1 MHTLCSL
8 ALATATQLAAVTL
21 AIGPL
26 AACGGAQSPSDTP
39 ASLDRAAGLVSACR
53 EAATLHAQS
62 IKDLA
67 YLPPKL
73 KVIRWIDE
81 PTPEAD
87 GMIPEADLLEALRSG
102 RARFVHVQ
110 ARGGIGKSEMSKA
123 IAAEICNTVPTFRAD
138 LRELFLQPGGQDANT
153 LVGAVATQSGMAAP
167 EQRGGLVDML
177 GRQRWVLV
185 LDSIEELPAARRP
198 AALAA
203 LAALRAQFKAVQVVV
218 MGRPAVFD
226 VTYGLQGLDGHLEV
240 PPLDCGRARSNLTRL
255 SEDDEDKA
263 RMAAFVETW
272 HLDRQSL
279 VGQQCYFPYLAT
291 YRDVQVVQRLA
302 KAFQPDAEMG
312 GLRSNLATV
321 HEAILAE
328 RLLKELQHIGWDGPR
343 VLGLVDAMVTNG
355 AIVDGDWNLAFKV
368 ERCVQAQPG
377 DAGPDARQ
385 VCEKIFQSVL
395 FEPMVATTP
404 QWKFGH
410 QTIADLFVAR
420 WIEAQLSKTPG
431 NCDIVTQQAEMI
443 AGKEVAG
450 YLVGRPFG
458 AKCLAQ
464 VARALCSQGG
474 FKKNDVA
481 MLHKGLPLGPTR
493 SEAVKAAV
501 QWEEKNGKDACASKV
516 VGAL

>member
-1 MHTLCSL
+1 MPTLASP
-8 ALATATQLAAVTL
+8 ARAVVTL
-21 AIGPL
+21 AVSLL
-26 AACGGAQSPSDTP
+26 AACGGAQSPAEAP
-39 ASLDRAAGLVSACR
+39 ASLDRAPGLVSACR
-53 EAATLHAQS
+53 TAATQHAQA

-73 KVIRWIDE
+73 RVLKWIDE
-81 PTPEAD
+81 PAPEAD
-87 GMIPEADLLEALRSG
+87 GMIPEADLLEGLRSG

-110 ARGGIGKSEMSKA
+110 ARGGIGKTEMSKA

-138 LRELFLQPGGQDANT
+138 LRELYLQPTPAGDNK
-153 LVGAVATQSGMAAP
+153 LLGAVAVLSGMGAP
-167 EQRGGLVDML
+167 EQRAGLIEML

-198 AALAA
+198 DALAA
-203 LAALRAQFKAVQVVV
+203 LADIRSQFKPVQVVV

-226 VTYGLQGLDGHLEV
+226 VAYGLQGLDGHFEV
-240 PPLDCGRARSNLTRL
+240 PPLDCGRARSNLTRM

-263 RMAAFVETW
+263 RMATFVEAW

-302 KAFQPDAEMG
+302 KTFKPDEEMG

-328 RLLKELQHIGWDGPR
+328 RLLKELQHMGWDGPKA
-343 VLGLVDAMVTNG
+343 LGLVDAMVSNG
-355 AIVDGDWNLAFKV
+355 AIVDGDWNLAFKL
-368 ERCVQAQPG
+368 ERCVQGQPG
-377 DAGPDARQ
+377 TANVEALQ
-385 VCEKIFQSVL
+385 VCEKLFQSVL
-395 FEPMVATTP
+395 FEPMVATMP

-410 QTIADLFVAR
+410 QMIADLFVAR
-420 WIEAQLSKTPG
+420 WIEAQLAKAPG
-431 NCDIVTQQAEMI
+431 NCDVVTQQTEMI

-464 VARALCSQGG
+464 VARALCKQGG
-474 FKKNDVA
+474 FKKNDVT
-481 MLHKGLPLGPTR
+481 MLHKGLPLGPAR
-493 SEAVKAAV
+493 AEAVKAAV
-501 QWEEKNGKDACASKV
+501 DWEAKNGKDACGSKV